1 MPNKPDISNPEPQ
14 QRRVGFA
21 VVGLGELS
29 AEELIPALR
38 TSQHAYLAAVV
49 TGEPA
54 KGKAFARAAGLTEND
69 AYTYEQFDDLAKRG
83 DVQAIYIV
91 LPNNL
96 HREYTERAAKMGK
109 HVLCEKPLAANTE
122 DAEAMVAACKNAGVK
137 LMAAY
142 RIQYTPHHWA
152 AKRAIAAG
160 KLGKIKLLDSIHT
173 QVEDDAS
180 VWRLSLEQ
188 AGGGPLVDVG
198 IYCLNTLRFLIGLEP
213 EWVYAATHQ
222 PQGDERFREVEES
235 MSVMLGFPGGLIA
248 NILTSYGATKTDTV
262 RVLGEDG
269 SVLLD
274 PAFVYSGLELELSD
288 KQAKTRP
295 QFPAYDQFTL
305 EVDHFA
311 ECIRQDR
318 QPYTSGEEGVQ
329 DHRLMDAIYQSARS
343 GQRVKVE
350 KFSGQDIFRNAKN
363 EPELPGNAS

>member
-1 MPNKPDISNPEPQ
+1 MPNQPDIANPEPQ

-49 TGEPA
+49 TGEPD
-54 KGKAFARAAGLTEND
+54 KGRAFARAAGLTDQD
-69 AYTYEQFDDLAKRG
+69 AYTYEQFDDLAGRD
-83 DVQAIYIV
+83 DVQAVYIV

-122 DAEAMVAACKNAGVK
+122 DAEAMVAACKSAGVK

-152 AKRAIAAG
+152 AKRAIAEG
-160 KLGKIKLLDSIHT
+160 KLGKIKLLDSIHA

-180 VWRLSLEQ
+180 VWRLSLKQ

-198 IYCLNTLRFLIGLEP
+198 IYCLNTLRFLTGLEP
-213 EWVYAATHQ
+213 EWVYATMHQ
-222 PQGDERFREVEES
+222 PQGDERFEEVEES
-235 MSVMLGFPGGLIA
+235 MSVMLGFPGGMIA
-248 NILTSYGATKTDTV
+248 NFLTSYGAVKTNTV

-274 PAFVYSGLELELSD
+274 PAFSYSGLELELSD
-288 KQAKTRP
+288 KHAKTRP
-295 QFPAYDQFTL
+295 QFAAYDQFTL

-311 ECIRQDR
+311 GCIRENR
-318 QPYTSGEEGVQ
+318 EPYTPGEEGVQ

-343 GQRVKVE
+343 GGRVEVE
-350 KFSGQDIFRNAKN
+350 KFGGQDVFRSTQN
-363 EPELPGNAS
+363 EPELP